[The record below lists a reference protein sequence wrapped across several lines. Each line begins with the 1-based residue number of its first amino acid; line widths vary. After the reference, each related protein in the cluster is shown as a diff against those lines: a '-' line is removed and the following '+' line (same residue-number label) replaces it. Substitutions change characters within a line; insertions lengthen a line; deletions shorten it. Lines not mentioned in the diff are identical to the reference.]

1 MTDTSKTEL
10 IEMTTGIVSAFVGN
24 SSVPT
29 EIVPEV
35 IISVHRAL
43 SDLSS
48 TEPLQNTPTPAV
60 PIKKSI
66 QPDHLVCLEDGKKLK
81 LLKRHLR
88 TAYGMTPDEYRQK
101 WRLPRDYPMIAP
113 AYAALRSTM
122 AKEFGLGR
130 KPGKRAIKKG

>member
-1 MTDTSKTEL
+1 M
-10 IEMTTGIVSAFVGN
+10 EMTTEIVSAFVGN
-24 SSVPT
+24 SDVPT
-29 EIVPEV
+29 DIVPEV

-43 SDLSS
+43 REVTSAEHS
-48 TEPLQNTPTPAV
+48 PNTQIPAV

-66 QPDHLVCLEDGKKLK
+66 QPDHLVCLEDGRKLK

-88 TAYGMTPDEYRQK
+88 TAYGMTPDEYREK

-113 AYAALRSTM
+113 AYAAQRSLM

-130 KPGKRAIKKG
+130 KPRKRVRKKG

>member
-1 MTDTSKTEL
+1 MTDTSTTEL
-10 IEMTTGIVSAFVGN
+10 MELTTEIVSAFVGN

-43 SDLSS
+43 SGLTSA
-48 TEPLQNTPTPAV
+48 EPDHETPTPAV
-60 PIKKSI
+60 PIKKSV
-66 QPDHLVCLEDGKKLK
+66 QPNYLVCLEDGRKFK

-88 TAYGMTPDEYRQK
+88 TAYGMSPDEYREK
-101 WRLPRDYPMIAP
+101 WRLPSDYPMIAP
-113 AYAALRSTM
+113 AYAAQRSEM

-130 KPGKRAIKKG
+130 KPGKRVRKKG